1 MAEITQTLQ
10 FPQSKTRLHQQH
22 RLPFSLYVLPHGTF
36 YAVKRTHARTAHRT
50 QCSASV
56 RFVLLARLQER
67 FHHSRSSHQT
77 FFSSGADFLR
87 GEKREK
93 HKSEPW
99 VQEGGPENPGTAPL
113 GHEDPRKGETPP
125 QKTQPTAPPHSPPP
139 PPTPDPSARVQAH
152 SPGPSAHRPAW
163 SRRRCPPAWCCNR
176 RAAAG
181 RRRAGQGACRGP
193 GCRGSVSVPGSS
205 GPTWRRDAGCCCC
218 GRPAACPPLPV
229 QATPLPP
236 RGAMGNGGGGCLR
249 SWAGPKLL
257 RAWPRGRRGPMRGRD
272 VRSVVQ

>member
-113 GHEDPRKGETPP
+113 GHEDPRKGEIPPKKPNPRPHRTALLPPPHRTP
-125 QKTQPTAPPHSPPP
+125 QLESRPTARAQAL
-139 PPTPDPSARVQAH
+139 TARR
-152 SPGPSAHRPAW
+152 GPEDGAP
-163 SRRRCPPAWCCNR
+163 RRGAVIAGRQRGAVGQGKALAGARDVAARCLSLAAAAR
-176 RAAAG
+176 HGAGTRAAAAAAAPPPA
-181 RRRAGQGACRGP
+181 RRFRCKPRPFRRAVRWE
-193 GCRGSVSVPGSS
+193 
-205 GPTWRRDAGCCCC
+205 TE
-218 GRPAACPPLPV
+218 
-229 QATPLPP
+229 
-236 RGAMGNGGGGCLR
+236 GGGCLR